1 MAHLQRPALPV
12 APEPATSAQR
22 WARRRDIVFTT
33 LGWILIAGLGL
44 WVASYLIRPLLL
56 LIVAGLLA
64 YALMPAVTLLSRYM
78 PRWLAILLVYICI
91 VSVLGGILYLI
102 VSTAAEQISSL
113 AGFVSQ
119 MLTSPASGENSP
131 LVQRLERLGI
141 PHSLIQSAGAQ
152 LLAQTQSLATS
163 VVPILES
170 VFNTVLDLILVVVL
184 SVYMLVD
191 GQRMAV
197 WLRTSAPVKVR
208 PNVNFLLGTLR
219 RVVGGYIRGQL
230 ILSSLVGL
238 LVGLG
243 MGLLRLPYALLLGVL
258 AFTLEFIPI
267 IGVFVS
273 GAACVL
279 VALTQGWIL
288 ALIVLGYFIVVHV
301 IEGDVV
307 GPRVVGKAVGVHPA
321 VSIVA
326 LIAGAD
332 LFGIWGALF
341 ASPLAGI
348 LQAVLAELW
357 RVWREVHANQ
367 FPEQFGAAVVP
378 VTTAQALGNIPAE
391 LPLKSI
397 ATDPDGVDGV
407 DGVDGH
413 DAPKPQQP
421 AAT

>member
-1 MAHLQRPALPV
+1 MLTA
-12 APEPATSAQR
+12 PAT
-22 WARRRDIVFTT
+22 
-33 LGWILIAGLGL
+33 
-44 WVASYLIRPLLL
+44 
-56 LIVAGLLA
+56 
-64 YALMPAVTLLSRYM
+64 
-78 PRWLAILLVYICI
+78 
-91 VSVLGGILYLI
+91 GGD
-102 VSTAAEQISSL
+102 
-113 AGFVSQ
+113 
-119 MLTSPASGENSP
+119 SP

-141 PHSLIQSAGAQ
+141 PKSLIQSAGQQ

-163 VVPILES
+163 VVPLLES

-191 GQRMAV
+191 GQRVAL

-208 PNVNFLLGTLR
+208 PNVNFFLGTLQ

-230 ILSSLVGL
+230 ILSSLVGV
-238 LVGLG
+238 LVGVG
-243 MGLLRLPYALLLGVL
+243 MGVFRLPYALLLGVL
-258 AFTLEFIPI
+258 AFVLEFIPI
-267 IGVFVS
+267 IGVFIS

-279 VALTQGWIL
+279 VALTQGWLL
-288 ALIVLGYFIVVHV
+288 ALIVLGYFVFVHV

-341 ASPLAGI
+341 ASPIAGI
-348 LQAVLAELW
+348 VQAILAEFW
-357 RVWREVHANQ
+357 RDWQEVHANQ

-378 VTTAQALGNIPAE
+378 VTTAEALGSAADDGAVSDTP
-391 LPLKSI
+391 PPRGP
-397 ATDPDGVDGV
+397 DPIDEHVPG
-407 DGVDGH
+407 
-413 DAPKPQQP
+413 QP

>member
-1 MAHLQRPALPV
+1 MANPDRPALRI

-22 WARRRDIVFTT
+22 WAQRRDLVFTT
-33 LGWILIAGLGL
+33 LGWILIGGLVL
-44 WVASYLIRPLLL
+44 WAVSFVFRPLLL
-56 LIVAGLLA
+56 LIIAGLLA
-64 YALMPAVTLLSRYM
+64 YALMPAVALLSRYM
-78 PRWLAILLVYICI
+78 PRWLAILLVYLCF
-91 VSVLGGILYLI
+91 VSVVGGILYLI

-113 AGFVSQ
+113 ADYAST
-119 MLTSPASGENSP
+119 MLTPPATGGSSP
-131 LVQRLERLGI
+131 LVRHLEQLGI
-141 PHSLIQSAGAQ
+141 PDSFIRSAGTQ
-152 LLAQTQSLATS
+152 LLAQTQSLAAS
-163 VVPILES
+163 AVPILES
-170 VFNTVLDLILVVVL
+170 VFNTVLDLILVIVL
-184 SVYMLVD
+184 SVYTLVD
-191 GQRMAV
+191 GERVAV

-208 PNVNFLLGTLR
+208 PHVIFLLGTLQ

-267 IGVFVS
+267 IGVFIS

-288 ALIVLGYFIVVHV
+288 ALIVLGYFIFVHV

-348 LQAVLAELW
+348 LQAVLAEFW
-357 RVWREVHANQ
+357 RDWQQVHANQ

-378 VTTAQALGNIPAE
+378 VTTAQALHATVDEEP
-391 LPLKSI
+391 
-397 ATDPDGVDGV
+397 ATDTSPLR
-407 DGVDGH
+407 
-413 DAPKPQQP
+413 DADERAKHQPREP